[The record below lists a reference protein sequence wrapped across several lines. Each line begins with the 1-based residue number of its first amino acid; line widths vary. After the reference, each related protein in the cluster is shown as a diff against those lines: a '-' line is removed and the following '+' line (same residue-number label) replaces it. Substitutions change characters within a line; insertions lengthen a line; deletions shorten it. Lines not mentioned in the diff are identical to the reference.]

1 MKRNISDLMD
11 HYRGELPE
19 LQSHTPL
26 SSQRIKELT
35 MSKITKTE
43 KKGKRI
49 VFRTLVAAAIIASLT
64 MTALAAEDVFDVGSW
79 FRDILNLQLLKDQ
92 SKGDTL
98 GVQVQDAVSE
108 EQLEVINQLGQGF
121 HPHTQVSQGTTVT
134 LQAAYGADYILHLI
148 FRVEAPERTVLPDGI
163 MYDFCDYNAIDYS
176 LEEHFKL
183 LYPGE
188 DAPYDYISYQPEIQV
203 LPDDDP
209 DDNVKDLHVTILGQ
223 SGTDC
228 KFNDGYSKYF
238 AMEGI
243 YQQVVDADGDEDA
256 YVLLAPGNFT
266 FDVGLVSLLEQVSLK
281 EAEGFTYGGEKPRT
295 WTHDSPCLE
304 LCKEDLT
311 GETDPDTGLPIH
323 AETYTYEVTV
333 ESMTL
338 SPLGVDWQVKYSCPE
353 KNRSFGLDFRVVM
366 KNGTSPIATV
376 ASGGADD
383 GTRMIGTSYFT
394 VPIDLAQVDYVI
406 IGDEELRD
414 TKILCL
420 PE

>member
-35 MSKITKTE
+35 MGKITKKE

-49 VFRTLVAAAIIASLT
+49 VFRILVAAAIIASLS
-64 MTALAAEDVFDVGSW
+64 MTALAAEDVVDVGAW
-79 FRDILNLQLLKDQ
+79 FREVLNLQLREDIRLRPMD
-92 SKGDTL
+92 SI
-98 GVQVQDAVSE
+98 QDSVSE
-108 EQLEVINQLGQGF
+108 EQLEVVNSLSQGF
-121 HPHTQVSQGTTVT
+121 HPQSKTDQGTTVT

-148 FRVEAPERTVLPDGI
+148 FRVEAPEGTVLPDGI
-163 MYDFCDYNAIDYS
+163 LYDFCDYNAIDYS
-176 LEEHFKL
+176 RDDYFKL

-188 DAPYDYISYQPEIQV
+188 DAPYDYISYQQEIEA

-209 DDNVKDLHVTILGQ
+209 TDNIKDLHVTILGQ
-223 SGTDC
+223 TGTDC

-243 YQQVVDADGDEDA
+243 YQQVVNVNQDEDG
-256 YVLLAPGNFT
+256 YVLLAPGEFA
-266 FDVGLVSLLEQVSLK
+266 FDVGLVSQLEQVSMK
-281 EAEGFTYGGEKPRT
+281 EAESFTYGGEKTRI
-295 WTHDSPCLE
+295 WTHDSPCQE
-304 LCKEDLT
+304 LCKEELT
-311 GETDPDTGLPIH
+311 GETDPENGLPVH
-323 AETYTYEVTV
+323 GETYTYEVTV

-338 SPLGVDWQVKYSCPE
+338 TALGVDWQVKYSSPD

-366 KNGTSPIATV
+366 KDGTSPVAMI
-376 ASGGADD
+376 ASGGADN

-394 VPIDLAQVDYVI
+394 VPIDLAEVDYII
-406 IGDEELRD
+406 IGDEELGD
-414 TKILCL
+414 TKILYL